1 MIDKTCCFTGHRRLN
16 KSQLPEIKNNLTKEI
31 MNLISRD
38 VIYFGTGGA
47 LGFDTLAAQTVINL
61 REKYKQIKL
70 ILIIPCKGQENK
82 WNYKDQEVYE
92 NIKNNADK
100 IVYLSEKYED
110 GCMLKRNRHMI
121 DNSNFVIVAWDGR
134 KMGGTYYTLNY
145 ARKLKKQIIFINLN
159 KCF

>member
-1 MIDKTCCFTGHRRLN
+1 MKICCFTGHRRLN
-16 KSQLPEIKNNLTKEI
+16 KIQLPEIKNNLTKEI

-121 DNSNFVIVAWDGR
+121 DNSRFVIAAWDGR

>member
-1 MIDKTCCFTGHRRLN
+1 M
-16 KSQLPEIKNNLTKEI
+16 
-31 MNLISRD
+31 
-38 VIYFGTGGA
+38 
-47 LGFDTLAAQTVINL
+47 
-61 REKYKQIKL
+61 QIKL

-82 WNYKDQEVYE
+82 WNYKDQKVYE

-121 DNSNFVIVAWDGR
+121 DNSNFVIAAWDSR
-134 KMGGTYYTLNY
+134 EMGGTYYTLNY
-145 ARKLKKQIIFINLN
+145 ARKLKKEIIFINVN